1 MCPHAAIFVLIL
13 LYMCRHTHICVL
25 ILPYM
30 CPHMCVSSYYYEAA
44 GGAQEAAAVGDAGVD
59 SAGGEGVAAR
69 EATAAAGAQFTCFTG
84 TTLQIQTLLPRL

>member
-1 MCPHAAIFVLIL
+1 ML
-13 LYMCRHTHICVL
+13 LYLFSYYSICVVIL
-25 ILPYM
+25 IYVSSYYHM

>member
-1 MCPHAAIFVLIL
+1 ML
-13 LYMCRHTHICVL
+13 LYLSSYYSICVVILIYVSSYYHICVL
-25 ILPYM
+25 
-30 CPHMCVSSYYYEAA
+30 MCVSSYYYEAA